1 MKAARGTDVT
11 EGKGKKI
18 TFSWSSGKDG
28 TRTSGAG
35 TARVVPARRWRFYLV
50 AVPALAA
57 IALLTALF
65 FAAFLALFAVAGVGL
80 GLWFW
85 WVRWRIRKVAGAKML
100 DGEYV
105 VIEETEIVE
114 KKKDGV
120 D

>member
-1 MKAARGTDVT
+1 MT
-11 EGKGKKI
+11 EEKGKKI
-18 TFSWSSGKDG
+18 TFSWSSEDDG
-28 TRTSGAG
+28 TRTSE
-35 TARVVPARRWRFYLV
+35 RVRIVPVRRWTVYLLILPAFV
-50 AVPALAA
+50 AV
-57 IALLTALF
+57 ALLAALF

-85 WVRWRIRKVAGAKML
+85 WVRRRFRKLARARTL

-105 VIEETEIVE
+105 VIEETQVIE

>member
-1 MKAARGTDVT
+1 MPV
-11 EGKGKKI
+11 
-18 TFSWSSGKDG
+18 
-28 TRTSGAG
+28 
-35 TARVVPARRWRFYLV
+35 RRWTVYLLILPAFV
-50 AVPALAA
+50 AV
-57 IALLTALF
+57 ALLAALF

-85 WVRWRIRKVAGAKML
+85 WVRRRFRKLARARTL

-105 VIEETEIVE
+105 VIEETQVIE